1 MIYERI
7 IYYDKLIFLI
17 VEFLQK
23 ACKKNGT
30 LNWVPLIIPKKNLLY
45 RKSDL
50 GHSLNGSIGE
60 KVASGE

>member
-7 IYYDKLIFLI
+7 DYYDKLIFLI

-23 ACKKNGT
+23 ACKKNDT
-30 LNWVPLIIPKKNLLY
+30 LNWMSLIIPKKCLLN

-50 GHSLNGSIGE
+50 GHSLNGSIRE
-60 KVASGE
+60 KIASGE